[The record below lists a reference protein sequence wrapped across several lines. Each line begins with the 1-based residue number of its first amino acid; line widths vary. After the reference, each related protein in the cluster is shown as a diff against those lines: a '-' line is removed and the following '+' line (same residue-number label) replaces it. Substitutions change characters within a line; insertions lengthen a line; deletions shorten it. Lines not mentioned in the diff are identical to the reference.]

1 MKRVHFYQGLT
12 EMQLCVGPEL
22 CQCVPAASPAF
33 FLVFFFGCCCFV
45 YIFFDFFSPGKE
57 MLA

>member
-33 FLVFFFGCCCFV
+33 FLFFFFWLLLLCLH
-45 YIFFDFFSPGKE
+45 IF
-57 MLA
+57 